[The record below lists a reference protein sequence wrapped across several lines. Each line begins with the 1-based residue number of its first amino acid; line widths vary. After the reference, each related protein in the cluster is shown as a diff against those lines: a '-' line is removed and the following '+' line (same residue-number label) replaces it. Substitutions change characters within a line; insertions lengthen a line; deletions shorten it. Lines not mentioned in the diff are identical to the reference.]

1 MPHILAKAGY
11 SERNPDP
18 LDRRAAS
25 RFRISFNLSY
35 RVMGEDTFGKT
46 LRNIVGSTGQGRT
59 VNISSSGILFTTKH
73 ALVRGTRVE
82 VEIEW
87 PVKLDHA
94 IPLKLV
100 VQGRIVRSEGAYS
113 AGLQISSHDFRL
125 AKPA

>member
-1 MPHILAKAGY
+1 MPHAPAKEGY

-18 LDRRAAS
+18 LDRRATS
-25 RFRISFNLSY
+25 RFPMAFNLRY
-35 RVMGEDTFGKT
+35 KVMVEDAFGNT
-46 LRNIVGSTGQGRT
+46 LRNIVGNTGQGRT

-100 VQGRIVRSEGAYS
+100 VQGRIVRSEGAYRT
-113 AGLQISSHDFRL
+113 GLQILSHDFHL